1 MIEHAILSYV
11 NIRYFSRETFG
22 LNYHKAPEGFKNKEM
37 ELNIY
42 IYIYI
47 YTHTQHTHTHTHEY
61 LLTQKTMN

>member
-11 NIRYFSRETFG
+11 NIRCFSRENFG
-22 LNYHKAPEGFKNKEM
+22 LNYHKAPEDFMNKEM

-47 YTHTQHTHTHTHEY
+47 YTPEC

>member
-11 NIRYFSRETFG
+11 NIRCFSRENFG
-22 LNYHKAPEGFKNKEM
+22 LNYHKAPEDFMNKEM

-47 YTHTQHTHTHTHEY
+47 YIYIHTHEC